1 MGQYYSPCALNK
13 SKTNVE
19 GYIYSH
25 DIKSRFKRQ
34 DGKVF
39 MMGEGLKLMEHSYIN
54 NKLMRCVEGLL
65 VPGGAWNNKPIV
77 WAGDYAENEKDTDQN
92 FNSMCR
98 SVIEGEHISNK
109 IIPKPLSIANSKKHR
124 FIINHTTKEFVDK
137 ECVQKDNDGYK
148 IHPLSLLTA
157 EGNGSGGGDF
167 FGKDPKHLV
176 GSWAR
181 HIISMEKVCPKIE
194 GYKEL
199 IFNIN
204 E

>member
-25 DIKSRFKRQ
+25 D
-34 DGKVF
+34 V
-39 MMGEGLKLMEHSYIN
+39 GEGLKLMEHSYIN

-77 WAGDYAENEKDTDQN
+77 WAGDYAEPEKDTDQN

-98 SVIEGEHISNK
+98 SAIEGEHISNK

-167 FGKDPKHLV
+167 TGKNKHV
-176 GSWAR
+176 GTWAR
-181 HIISMEKVCPKIE
+181 HNISIE
-194 GYKEL
+194 TTVPAGY
-199 IFNIN
+199 N
-204 E
+204 EIKPNFYE